1 MNPSL
6 PLPLKFPTKLD
17 GNDQNNDNPGP
28 SSVLAPSKLDA
39 CTQTDTCQEV
49 EQELI
54 PNKETDYVLQS
65 NKSVQSGLSQEF
77 VEDVSC
83 QTSSQLSDSS
93 PRKQGLRRR
102 IKELQ
107 SELKSSKRR
116 KTVTRED
123 VEQFLD
129 EQYPQEVTMLMK
141 NQLTLLDK
149 NPKGARYSKEVKH
162 FALSLFL
169 LGPKAYKKLSKVM
182 RLPSLSTL
190 RKLTEHWKITPGFN
204 EFIFKILELRVPLMS
219 GKGKDCILCID
230 EMSIK
235 SNLFYNVSR
244 DVVVGFEDLQNKRS
258 TNIATSA
265 LVTMVREFLIIGN
278 NLFHIS
284 LQKIL

>member
-1 MNPSL
+1 MPQAFGFVGDHKYANLTPEQAYIRIRVCRKHFDDESFTSSGKHL
-6 PLPLKFPTKLD
+6 LTTAVPLKFPTKLD

-39 CTQTDTCQEV
+39 CTQTDTCHEV
-49 EQELI
+49 EQGKCQSSMMMNIITHSYYKCFLELI

-83 QTSSQLSDSS
+83 QTSSKLSDSS

-107 SELKSSKRR
+107 SEFKSSKRR

-129 EQYPQEVTMLMK
+129 EQYPQEATMLMK

-169 LGPKAYKKLSKVM
+169 LGPEAYKKLSEVM
-182 RLPSLSTL
+182 RLPSPSTL
-190 RKLTEHWKITPGFN
+190 RKLTEHWNYPRI
-204 EFIFKILELRVPLMS
+204 
-219 GKGKDCILCID
+219 
-230 EMSIK
+230 
-235 SNLFYNVSR
+235 
-244 DVVVGFEDLQNKRS
+244 Q
-258 TNIATSA
+258 
-265 LVTMVREFLIIGN
+265 
-278 NLFHIS
+278 
-284 LQKIL
+284 

>member
-1 MNPSL
+1 MPQAFGFVGDHKYANLTPEQAYIRIRVCRKHFDDESFTSSGKHL
-6 PLPLKFPTKLD
+6 LTTAVPLKFPTKLD

-39 CTQTDTCQEV
+39 CTQTDTCHEV
-49 EQELI
+49 EQ
-54 PNKETDYVLQS
+54 
-65 NKSVQSGLSQEF
+65 
-77 VEDVSC
+77 DVSC
-83 QTSSQLSDSS
+83 QTSSKLSNSS

-129 EQYPQEVTMLMK
+129 EQYPQEATMLMK

-169 LGPKAYKKLSKVM
+169 LGPEAYKKLSKVM
-182 RLPSLSTL
+182 RLPSPSTL

-219 GKGKDCILCID
+219 GKTKDCILCID

-244 DVVVGFEDLQNKRS
+244 DVVVS
-258 TNIATSA
+258 TFIKSSSGHYKVAVNQI
-265 LVTMVREFLIIGN
+265 
-278 NLFHIS
+278 
-284 LQKIL
+284 

>member
-1 MNPSL
+1 MQHKYANLTPEQAYIRIRVCRKHFDDESFTSSGKHL
-6 PLPLKFPTKLD
+6 LTTAVPLKFPTKLD

-28 SSVLAPSKLDA
+28 SSVLVPSKLDA
-39 CTQTDTCQEV
+39 CTQTDTCHEV
-49 EQELI
+49 EQ
-54 PNKETDYVLQS
+54 
-65 NKSVQSGLSQEF
+65 
-77 VEDVSC
+77 DVSC
-83 QTSSQLSDSS
+83 QTSSKLSDSS

-107 SELKSSKRR
+107 SELKSLKRR

-129 EQYPQEVTMLMK
+129 EQYPQEATMLMK

-169 LGPKAYKKLSKVM
+169 LGPEAYKKLSKVM
-182 RLPSLSTL
+182 RLPSPSTL

-219 GKGKDCILCID
+219 GKTKDCILCID

-244 DVVVGFEDLQNKRS
+244 DVVVS
-258 TNIATSA
+258 TFIKLSSGHYKVAVNQI
-265 LVTMVREFLIIGN
+265 
-278 NLFHIS
+278 
-284 LQKIL
+284 